1 MKIKYRIVK
10 RKNPKSTGTS
20 DQFVYSGAPIVYSCI
35 SRNELLDY
43 VASSCLIDRSEIEAV
58 MSALVTEIQNMV
70 LSGHSVTLPG
80 LGTFQLRVAYDYEDT
95 AAAVVASDLSVRTV
109 GFRRSSEIRHMMD
122 PKLIEW
128 EKIVED

>member
-10 RKNPKSTGTS
+10 RKNPKSTGTT
-20 DQFVYSGAPIVYSCI
+20 DLYVYSGAPIVYSCI
-35 SRNELLDY
+35 SRNELLDF

-95 AAAVVASDLSVRTV
+95 AAEVVASDLSVRTV
-109 GFRRSSEIRHMMD
+109 GFRRSSEIRNMMD